1 MSIHQQSV
9 TDALASLHT
18 TAQGLSSGEAQ
29 RRLQQFGPNHVAP
42 TKRRNRLWAL
52 LAEFTQLF
60 SVVLWIAALLAFA
73 VEWQVPGE
81 GMGRLGV
88 AIVAVILISGVFSY
102 WQEYRIE
109 KALSALVKLLPQ
121 QVQVQRDGTVQAITI
136 DDLVPGDLM
145 LLAEGDSVPAD
156 GRLIEASGMRVNNAT
171 ITGEATAELRD
182 ASACDSEDRLHAR
195 NIVLAGTSI
204 TSGKGTAV
212 VFATGLHTEFGRI
225 AHLTQV
231 SGDQMSPLRL
241 QIIRLSRSILALS
254 LGISV
259 LFFFLGNLFGVP
271 FWEDLIF
278 AIGLIVA
285 MVPEGLLPTLTLA
298 LVLAT
303 QRMARQQVLIRH
315 LPCVEALGSVTVIC
329 TDKTGTL
336 TQNRMTVQTLWL
348 DGSEYPDV
356 EQGLPPTLCEANL
369 PFFWVAGLC
378 HNVRLVGQGETAT
391 YCGDPM
397 EQALMHMAAQQIAP
411 WNGAQRIDELPFDA
425 VRMCMSVIYDLPEGR
440 VLLCKGALEKLLPL
454 CESTWNLQRPEPL
467 SRELRANILNAQER
481 MADRGL
487 RVLAL
492 AWRWLPPGQEPCER
506 GLILAGLAGLQDPP
520 RPEVPAAIMACRQ
533 AGIKTIMVTGDHPNT
548 AVAIARQIGLVTIAS
563 PLVLSGEQITNLSH
577 TQLLLA
583 LDAPQIICARISA
596 DQKLRIVTALEGKG
610 EIVAVTGDGVND
622 APALKHAHVGIAMG
636 VSGTDVAREA
646 ADMVL
651 LDDNF
656 ASIVSAIAEG
666 RAVFD
671 NIRKFLTYILAHNMA
686 ELIPYLCFAL
696 ARVPLAI
703 TPLQMLAIDMGTD
716 SLTALGLGVERADA
730 DIMRRPPRP
739 PKQRLFNLALALR
752 GYLVLGLVEALG
764 TLAAFFFVLTRGGWT
779 WGQALPSSDALYLQG
794 TTASMVAI
802 VVLQIVNVFM
812 CRSAS
817 RSCLQTGL
825 RGNRLITWGVMLE
838 VLLILVFAYT
848 PWGNQLLGTSPVSWQ
863 VWLLL
868 IPFVLA
874 LIGLEEF
881 RKYWSR
887 RRISRKAAH
896 HV

>member
-1 MSIHQQSV
+1 MNIHQLSV
-9 TDALASLHT
+9 SDALASLHT

-42 TKRRNRLWAL
+42 PKRRNRLWAL

-231 SGDQMSPLRL
+231 SGDQISPLRL

-336 TQNRMTVQTLWL
+336 TQNCMTVQTVWL
-348 DGSEYPDV
+348 DGSEYSGV
-356 EQGLPPTLCEANL
+356 EQGLPAALCEANL

-397 EQALMHMAAQQIAP
+397 EQALMHMAAPQIAP

-454 CESTWNLQRPEPL
+454 CESTWHLQRPEPL

-492 AWRWLPPGQEPCER
+492 AWRWLPHGQEPCEQ

-533 AGIKTIMVTGDHPNT
+533 AGIKTIMVTGDHPHT

-563 PLVLSGEQITNLSH
+563 PLVLSGEQISNLSH

-730 DIMRRPPRP
+730 EIMRRPPRP
-739 PKQRLFNLALALR
+739 PKQRLFSLALALR

-874 LIGLEEF
+874 LIGLEEL

-887 RRISRKAAH
+887 RRIARKAAH
-896 HV
+896 YV

>member
-1 MSIHQQSV
+1 MNIHQQSV

-42 TKRRNRLWAL
+42 AKRRNRLWAL

-336 TQNRMTVQTLWL
+336 TQNRMSVQTLWL
-348 DGSEYPDV
+348 EGSEYPDV
-356 EQGLPPTLCEANL
+356 EQGLSSALCEANL

-397 EQALMHMAAQQIAP
+397 EQALMHMAAPQIAP

-454 CESTWNLQRPEPL
+454 CESTWNLQRQEPL

-533 AGIKTIMVTGDHPNT
+533 AGIKTIMVTGDHPNA

-671 NIRKFLTYILAHNMA
+671 NIRKFLT
-686 ELIPYLCFAL
+686 
-696 ARVPLAI
+696 
-703 TPLQMLAIDMGTD
+703 
-716 SLTALGLGVERADA
+716 
-730 DIMRRPPRP
+730 
-739 PKQRLFNLALALR
+739 
-752 GYLVLGLVEALG
+752 
-764 TLAAFFFVLTRGGWT
+764 
-779 WGQALPSSDALYLQG
+779 
-794 TTASMVAI
+794 
-802 VVLQIVNVFM
+802 
-812 CRSAS
+812 
-817 RSCLQTGL
+817 
-825 RGNRLITWGVMLE
+825 
-838 VLLILVFAYT
+838 
-848 PWGNQLLGTSPVSWQ
+848 
-863 VWLLL
+863 
-868 IPFVLA
+868 
-874 LIGLEEF
+874 
-881 RKYWSR
+881 
-887 RRISRKAAH
+887 
-896 HV
+896 

>member
-1 MSIHQQSV
+1 MNIHQQSV

-42 TKRRNRLWAL
+42 AKRRNRLWAL

-121 QVQVQRDGTVQAITI
+121 QVQVQRDGTVQAIMI

-204 TSGKGTAV
+204 TSDKGTAV
-212 VFATGLHTEFGRI
+212 V
-225 AHLTQV
+225 
-231 SGDQMSPLRL
+231 
-241 QIIRLSRSILALS
+241 LA
-254 LGISV
+254 
-259 LFFFLGNLFGVP
+259 VP
-271 FWEDLIF
+271 
-278 AIGLIVA
+278 
-285 MVPEGLLPTLTLA
+285 
-298 LVLAT
+298 
-303 QRMARQQVLIRH
+303 
-315 LPCVEALGSVTVIC
+315 
-329 TDKTGTL
+329 
-336 TQNRMTVQTLWL
+336 
-348 DGSEYPDV
+348 
-356 EQGLPPTLCEANL
+356 
-369 PFFWVAGLC
+369 
-378 HNVRLVGQGETAT
+378 
-391 YCGDPM
+391 
-397 EQALMHMAAQQIAP
+397 QIAP

-425 VRMCMSVIYDLPEGR
+425 FRMCMSVIYDFPEGR

-454 CESTWNLQRPEPL
+454 CESTWHLQRPEPL

-492 AWRWLPPGQEPCER
+492 AWRWLPPGQEPCEQ

-520 RPEVPAAIMACRQ
+520 RPEVPAAIIACRQ

-583 LDAPQIICARISA
+583 LDAPQIICARISV

-696 ARVPLAI
+696 AGFR
-703 TPLQMLAIDMGTD
+703 
-716 SLTALGLGVERADA
+716 
-730 DIMRRPPRP
+730 
-739 PKQRLFNLALALR
+739 
-752 GYLVLGLVEALG
+752 
-764 TLAAFFFVLTRGGWT
+764 
-779 WGQALPSSDALYLQG
+779 
-794 TTASMVAI
+794 
-802 VVLQIVNVFM
+802 
-812 CRSAS
+812 
-817 RSCLQTGL
+817 
-825 RGNRLITWGVMLE
+825 
-838 VLLILVFAYT
+838 
-848 PWGNQLLGTSPVSWQ
+848 WQ
-863 VWLLL
+863 
-868 IPFVLA
+868 
-874 LIGLEEF
+874 
-881 RKYWSR
+881 SR
-887 RRISRKAAH
+887 RCRCWPSTWEPTH
-896 HV
+896 

>member
-1 MSIHQQSV
+1 MNIHQQSV

-42 TKRRNRLWAL
+42 AKRRNRLWAL

-121 QVQVQRDGTVQAITI
+121 QVQVQRDGTVQAIMI

-397 EQALMHMAAQQIAP
+397 EQALMHMAAPQIAP

-506 GLILAGLAGLQDPP
+506 GLILAGLAGLQDAD
-520 RPEVPAAIMACRQ
+520 EVDF
-533 AGIKTIMVTGDHPNT
+533 T
-548 AVAIARQIGLVTIAS
+548 
-563 PLVLSGEQITNLSH
+563 
-577 TQLLLA
+577 
-583 LDAPQIICARISA
+583 
-596 DQKLRIVTALEGKG
+596 
-610 EIVAVTGDGVND
+610 
-622 APALKHAHVGIAMG
+622 
-636 VSGTDVAREA
+636 
-646 ADMVL
+646 
-651 LDDNF
+651 
-656 ASIVSAIAEG
+656 
-666 RAVFD
+666 
-671 NIRKFLTYILAHNMA
+671 
-686 ELIPYLCFAL
+686 
-696 ARVPLAI
+696 
-703 TPLQMLAIDMGTD
+703 
-716 SLTALGLGVERADA
+716 
-730 DIMRRPPRP
+730 
-739 PKQRLFNLALALR
+739 
-752 GYLVLGLVEALG
+752 
-764 TLAAFFFVLTRGGWT
+764 
-779 WGQALPSSDALYLQG
+779 
-794 TTASMVAI
+794 
-802 VVLQIVNVFM
+802 
-812 CRSAS
+812 
-817 RSCLQTGL
+817 
-825 RGNRLITWGVMLE
+825 
-838 VLLILVFAYT
+838 
-848 PWGNQLLGTSPVSWQ
+848 
-863 VWLLL
+863 
-868 IPFVLA
+868 
-874 LIGLEEF
+874 
-881 RKYWSR
+881 
-887 RRISRKAAH
+887 
-896 HV
+896 